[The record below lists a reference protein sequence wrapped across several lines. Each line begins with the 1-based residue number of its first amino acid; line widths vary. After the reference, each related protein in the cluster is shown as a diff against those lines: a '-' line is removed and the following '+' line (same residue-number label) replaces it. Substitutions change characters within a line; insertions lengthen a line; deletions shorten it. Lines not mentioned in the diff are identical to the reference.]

1 MISVQRNERHF
12 ESIDEAV
19 AISVFFFVGRCR
31 GWGLGE
37 GPIFMSHERFWNSK
51 RLLDIDWYIT
61 LYDWKNSNGYNF
73 GVHSVYSL
81 SQ

>member
-19 AISVFFFVGRCR
+19 ASSVFFFVGRCR

-37 GPIFMSHERFWNSK
+37 GPIFMSHESVWNSK
-51 RLLDIDWYIT
+51 RLLDIDTLHYMIGKIPMYIT
-61 LYDWKNSNGYNF
+61 LCTQR
-73 GVHSVYSL
+73 L
-81 SQ
+81 